1 MKSSTQATKTEQ
13 QRFDESVERTKQEA
27 FDRSYKRA
35 RKEIAKADGVAAGA
49 AAAGVDAGNG
59 FDGAGSSAIE
69 RARQRA
75 LGGGASPAVKPAA
88 SKPDAPKKLSGRLIE
103 SLNYGKV
110 PEEFYD
116 WQPEQQQRFLKLVAE
131 KKEEEEGGS
140 RFDRTAL
147 AVLDQ
152 NDEMAKRI
160 TALESQLVMAVGVIE
175 TMRGEMQSIDTTI
188 EVAKS
193 EALAGQQVE
202 IAQMSTN
209 LLTIKLQAGAE
220 MDQYKR
226 EMEAQKAD
234 HRARM
239 EASERVLSDH
249 ENRLKSNALM
259 MGERSNAVVSK
270 LASMEGQQ
278 SRLAVQV
285 EELEGRTDAIGNPI
299 TRPEMQALVSDAVS
313 AEMPAQLPA
322 MVSKELAV
330 QKATG
335 ELGEGVEIDRAYLAQ
350 TVENSDE
357 RSKRFEITQQQID
370 ESKFTN
376 PTEKAIKRALKKGG
390 KG

>member
-1 MKSSTQATKTEQ
+1 MKSSTQPTKAEQ
-13 QRFDESVERTKQEA
+13 QRFDESVERTEQQA

-35 RKEIAKADGVAAGA
+35 RREIAKADGAAAGA

-59 FDGAGSSAIE
+59 LDGAGSSAIE

-75 LGGGASPAVKPAA
+75 LGIQQPAKTGLQNPSSVAKP
-88 SKPDAPKKLSGRLIE
+88 LSGRLVE

-152 NDEMAKRI
+152 NEAMAKRI
-160 TALESQLVMAVGVIE
+160 TALESQLVTAVGVIE
-175 TMRGEMQSIDTTI
+175 TMRGEMQSIDTTV

-193 EALAGQQVE
+193 EALAGQQGE
-202 IAQMSTN
+202 IAQMATN

-234 HRARM
+234 HRARL
-239 EASERVLSDH
+239 EASERVLNDH
-249 ENRLKSNALM
+249 ENRLKSNAFM
-259 MGERSNAVVSK
+259 MGERANAVTSK

-278 SRLAVQV
+278 SRLAVQI

-313 AEMPAQLPA
+313 AEFPAQLPA

-376 PTEKAIKRALKKGG
+376 PTERAIKRALKKGG